1 MPHEV
6 KERLINHFPERAEH
20 VMSLIR
26 QMRGGKE
33 YDAQFGTRMRG
44 EGKYANLLKTRFQ
57 IACNDLS

>member
-1 MPHEV
+1 
-6 KERLINHFPERAEH
+6 
-20 VMSLIR
+20 MSLIR